1 MGTRKIKIEKVEK
14 KTKNGLR
21 DKYLESLRKDALDV
35 YDKVMDAMVN
45 EIVDVIYEEDLKKAL
60 KIEFR
65 KDVKDI
71 RIAFRKESDL
81 NKAFTDGKILV
92 PVIVNGRDGT
102 YESHR
107 WKSFKEALSDTKTY
121 MKKKENIDVDK
132 YSFKNKKTGKV
143 YGYEELFKELTDK
156 NSKVNFTNEVK
167 ENYILV
173 KKTKENAKTIEKP
186 VFKEYNISNKTTI
199 KYVRATPEVMA
210 KKVDQA
216 KETVNPTKAWRVD
229 FGNPDELRGNRNY
242 VTEGGSTISIKSD
255 GDIVAVCRN
264 NNDSAHGYEILKMAV
279 EKGGIKL
286 DSFDGNN
293 EFYQMSGF
301 EPISW
306 CDFDREFAPP
316 DWKEEYGEE
325 QIIFYAYTGNMKSKD
340 EVEDVLSIYDR
351 IPKSEGYE
359 EAKIARN
366 DYVEKMRKKNEE
378 QS

>member
-1 MGTRKIKIEKVEK
+1 METRKIKIEKVEK

-35 YDKVMDAMVN
+35 YDKVMDAMVD

-71 RIAFRKESDL
+71 RIAFRKEDDL
-81 NKAFTDGKILV
+81 HKASKEGKILA
-92 PVIVNGRDGT
+92 PVIVNGKNRT
-102 YESHR
+102 FESHR
-107 WKSFKEALSDTKTY
+107 WKSFKEALLDTKTY

-143 YGYEELFKELTDK
+143 YGYEELFKELTD
-156 NSKVNFTNEVK
+156 NNPEVNFTNEVK
-167 ENYILV
+167 ENFILV

-210 KKVDQA
+210 KKVDKA
-216 KETVNPTKAWRVD
+216 KETVDPEIAWRVD
-229 FGNPDELRGNRNY
+229 FGNPDELEGNRNY

-255 GDIVAVCRN
+255 GDIVAVCKN
-264 NNDSAHGYEILKMAV
+264 SKDTTAGHELLKMAV

-293 EFYQMSGF
+293 KFYQTNGF

-306 CDFDREFAPP
+306 CKFDREYAPP

-325 QIIFYAYTGNMKSKD
+325 QIIFYAYTGNMKSKE
-340 EVEDVLSIYDR
+340 EVEKVEDFYKRVKISEDYD
-351 IPKSEGYE
+351 K
-359 EAKIARN
+359 AKDARN
-366 DYVEKMRKKNEE
+366 DFIKAREKENGK
-378 QS
+378 

>member
-1 MGTRKIKIEKVEK
+1 METRKIKIEKVEK

-35 YDKVMDAMVN
+35 YDKVMDAMVD

-92 PVIVNGRDGT
+92 PVIVNSKHGS

-107 WKSFKEALSDTKTY
+107 WKGFKEALSVTKDY

-156 NSKVNFTNEVK
+156 NSKVNFTSEVK
-167 ENYILV
+167 ENFILV
-173 KKTKENAKTIEKP
+173 KKAKEKAKTIEKP
-186 VFKEYNISNKTTI
+186 VFKEYNISNGTTI

-210 KKVDQA
+210 KKVDKA

-229 FGNPDELRGNRNY
+229 SGNPDELRGNRNY

-264 NNDSAHGYEILKMAV
+264 NNDTVSGHTLLKMAV

-293 EFYQMSGF
+293 RFYQRSGF

-306 CDFDREFAPP
+306 CKFERKFAPP

-325 QIIFYAYTGNMKSKD
+325 QIIFYAYTGKMKSEE
-340 EVEDVLSIYDR
+340 EVEKVEDFYKRVKISEDYD
-351 IPKSEGYE
+351 K
-359 EAKIARN
+359 AKNVRN
-366 DYVEKMRKKNEE
+366 DFIKAREKENGK
-378 QS
+378 

>member
-1 MGTRKIKIEKVEK
+1 METRKIKIEKVEK

-21 DKYLESLRKDALDV
+21 DKYLESLRKDALDI
-35 YDKVMDAMVN
+35 YDKVMDAMVD
-45 EIVDVIYEEDLKKAL
+45 EIVDVIYEEDLKKAQR
-60 KIEFR
+60 IEFR

-71 RIAFRKESDL
+71 RIAFRKENDL
-81 NKAFTDGKILV
+81 HKASKEGKILA
-92 PVIVNGRDGT
+92 PVIVNGKNRT
-102 YESHR
+102 FESHR
-107 WKSFKEALSDTKTY
+107 WKSFKEALSVTKDY

-210 KKVDQA
+210 KKIVEA
-216 KETVNPTKAWRVD
+216 KSTTDPTKAWRVNS
-229 FGNPDELRGNRNY
+229 GTPDELEGNRNY

-255 GDIVAVCRN
+255 GDIVAVCKN
-264 NNDSAHGYEILKMAV
+264 TNDSTAGHELLKMAV

-293 EFYQMSGF
+293 GFYQRSGF

-306 CDFDREFAPP
+306 CKFDREQAPP

-325 QIIFYAYTGNMKSKD
+325 QIIFYAYTGNKRDKKD
-340 EVEDVLSIYDR
+340 VEDIEDIYKR
-351 IPKSEGYE
+351 IPQSKSYF
-359 EAKIARN
+359 EAENIRD
-366 DYVEKMRKKNEE
+366 DYIKERQTK
-378 QS
+378 

>member
-1 MGTRKIKIEKVEK
+1 METRKIKIEKVEK

-45 EIVDVIYEEDLKKAL
+45 EIVDVIYDEDLKKAL

-92 PVIVNGRDGT
+92 PVIVNSKHGS

-107 WKSFKEALSDTKTY
+107 WKGFKEALSVTKDY

-199 KYVRATPEVMA
+199 KYIRATPEVMA

-216 KETVNPTKAWRVD
+216 KETVDPASAWRVS
-229 FGNPDELRGNRNY
+229 NEKPDYFENSRNY
-242 VTEGGSTISIKSD
+242 VTEGGSTIAIKPD
-255 GDIVAVCRN
+255 GNIVAVCRN
-264 NNDSAHGYEILKMAV
+264 TNDKARGYEILKMAV
-279 EKGGIKL
+279 DKGGIKL
-286 DSFDGNN
+286 DSFSGNN
-293 EFYQMSGF
+293 SFYQKNGF

-306 CDFDREFAPP
+306 CDFDINEAPH
-316 DWKEEYGEE
+316 DWKNTYKKE
-325 QIIFYAYTGNMKSKD
+325 IIVFYSYTGRMRNDNEIETEADIKN
-340 EVEDVLSIYDR
+340 R
-351 IPKSEGYE
+351 IPKSKGYFEAEKARDDYIE
-359 EAKIARN
+359 ERQTK
-366 DYVEKMRKKNEE
+366 
-378 QS
+378 

>member
-21 DKYLESLRKDALDV
+21 DKYLESLRKDALDI
-35 YDKVMDAMVN
+35 YDKVMDAMVD

-71 RIAFRKESDL
+71 RIAFRKEDDL
-81 NKAFTDGKILV
+81 YKSFKDGKILV
-92 PVIVNGRDGT
+92 PVIVNSKHGS

-107 WKSFKEALSDTKTY
+107 WKGFKEALSVTKNY

-156 NSKVNFTNEVK
+156 NPEVNFASKVK
-167 ENYILV
+167 ENFILV

-186 VFKEYNISNKTTI
+186 VFKEYNISNRTTI

-216 KETVNPTKAWRVD
+216 KETVDPASAWRVS
-229 FGNPDELRGNRNY
+229 NEKPDYFEDSRNY
-242 VTEGGSTISIKSD
+242 VTEGGSTIAIKPD
-255 GDIVAVCRN
+255 GNIVAVCRN
-264 NNDSAHGYEILKMAV
+264 TNDKARGYEILKMAV
-279 EKGGIKL
+279 NKGGIKL

-293 EFYQMSGF
+293 KFYQTNGF

-306 CDFDREFAPP
+306 CKFERKYAPP

-325 QIIFYAYTGNMKSKD
+325 QIIFYAYTGRIKAEE
-340 EVEDVLSIYDR
+340 EVETPKEFYKRVKISSSYD
-351 IPKSEGYE
+351 
-359 EAKIARN
+359 EAEKVRD
-366 DYVEKMRKKNEE
+366 DYIKERQRK
-378 QS
+378 

>member
-1 MGTRKIKIEKVEK
+1 METRKIKIEKVEK

-21 DKYLESLRKDALDV
+21 DKYLESLRKDALDI
-35 YDKVMDAMVN
+35 YDKVMDAMVD
-45 EIVDVIYEEDLKKAL
+45 EIVDVIYEEDLKKAQR
-60 KIEFR
+60 IEFR

-92 PVIVNGRDGT
+92 PVIVNSKHGS

-107 WKSFKEALSDTKTY
+107 WKGFKEALSVTKDY

-156 NSKVNFTNEVK
+156 NSIVNFTNEVK

-210 KKVDQA
+210 KKIVEA
-216 KETVNPTKAWRVD
+216 KSTTDPTKAWRVNS
-229 FGNPDELRGNRNY
+229 GTPDELEGNRNY

-255 GDIVAVCRN
+255 GDIVAVCKN
-264 NNDSAHGYEILKMAV
+264 TNDSTAGHELLKMAV

-293 EFYQMSGF
+293 GFYQRSGF

-306 CDFDREFAPP
+306 CKFDREQAPP

-325 QIIFYAYTGNMKSKD
+325 QIIFYAYTGNKRDKKD
-340 EVEDVLSIYDR
+340 VEDIEDIYKR
-351 IPKSEGYE
+351 IPQSKSYF
-359 EAKIARN
+359 EAENIRD
-366 DYVEKMRKKNEE
+366 DYIKERQTK
-378 QS
+378 